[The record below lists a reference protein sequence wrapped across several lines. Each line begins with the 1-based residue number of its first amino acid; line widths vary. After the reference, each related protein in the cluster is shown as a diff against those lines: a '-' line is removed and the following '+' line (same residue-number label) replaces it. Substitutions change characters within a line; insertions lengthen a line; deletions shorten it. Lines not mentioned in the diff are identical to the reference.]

1 MSEHNKKILA
11 VKDVSVSF
19 DGFKVLDNM
28 TFSINYGELRFLIGP
43 NGAGKTTLLDII
55 TGKTRPSS
63 GQVIFDGTI
72 ATRRLSEHKLVQHGI
87 GRKFQ
92 TPTVFSSLTVYE
104 NLEAA
109 SGFKSPYPQLLGPLP
124 SAQAEKIE
132 EILETVG
139 LKDQATTRAGLLAHG
154 QKQWLEIGMLLVQG
168 PKLLLLDEP
177 VAGMTRRE
185 RDHTG
190 ELLQAIRGQ
199 CSILVVEHDMQFV
212 RQFASTVTVLHQGNV
227 LVEGPVETVQSDPRV
242 IEVYLGHSHRQAA

>member
-1 MSEHNKKILA
+1 MSEQQQILE

-19 DGFKVLDNM
+19 DGLTVLDSL
-28 TFSINYGELRFLIGP
+28 TFSINDGELRFLIGP

-55 TGKTRPSS
+55 TGKTRPSK
-63 GQVIFDGTI
+63 GHIIFDGTLDV
-72 ATRRLSEHKLVQHGI
+72 RRWPEHKVVQHGI
-87 GRKFQ
+87 ARKFQ

-109 SGFKSPYPQLLGPLP
+109 VGFNSPYPLLLGRL
-124 SAQAEKIE
+124 SQIQNQEIE
-132 EILETVG
+132 ETLVTVG
-139 LKDQATTRAGLLAHG
+139 LQDHANERAGLLAHG
-154 QKQWLEIGMLLVQG
+154 QKQWLEIGMLLVQK

-190 ELLQAIRGQ
+190 ELLQAILGR

-212 RQFASTVTVLHQGNV
+212 RQFASTVTVLHQGQ
-227 LVEGPVETVQSDPRV
+227 LLMEGPVEAVQSDPPS
-242 IEVYLGHSHRQAA
+242 IEVYIGHSHREAA